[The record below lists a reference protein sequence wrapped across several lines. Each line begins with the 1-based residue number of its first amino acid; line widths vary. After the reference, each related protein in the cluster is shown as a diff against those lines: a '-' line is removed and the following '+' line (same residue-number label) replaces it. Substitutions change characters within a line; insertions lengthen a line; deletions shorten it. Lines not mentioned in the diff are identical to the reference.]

1 MRRSA
6 LGIIPV
12 VIAMLASVPAWA
24 QDSSPAPACP
34 EGNLLAHKSPIA
46 WQEVRRDL
54 SLLTDENVVPE
65 GSQWDATP
73 AVILDTAAATVTW
86 DLGAVTTVRSLAMQA
101 DANDTYTVWGS
112 LDGKEYKVFG
122 QIDPVPNH
130 GLRTRVLNV
139 GGMAARFLR
148 VGEGVGDSFYSIA
161 EVSAY
166 CQVPSPFP
174 PSMKVVDAPQA
185 ATPPKKFFDYW
196 DNDASAR
203 WELFLALAGILF
215 LWWEKKLS
223 LAGKGSAPK
232 KPRKALGRLFAP
244 VTGPMGVFFAR
255 SRVRNAIV
263 GVMGVLA
270 FFTYFNFGWF
280 HFPNFIHGW
289 DTFHYYI
296 GSKYFKEL
304 SYERLYE
311 CVAIADSE
319 EPNLRR
325 RVELRKMTNLRTN
338 LVETTADI
346 LAHPERCK
354 QHFSDARWNA
364 FKSDLRYFRTL
375 ENARRWDDAQTDHG
389 YNGTPVWNILGTVL
403 SNLAPASR
411 TQILILDGIDCGL
424 IVLLSL
430 GIWWAFGWR
439 TLTVA
444 LIAFSTN
451 FPSRWY
457 WTGGSLLRWDWLFW
471 MVIAVCL
478 LKKERFFYAG
488 MALAYSTLLRIFP
501 IFMFVAPVLAAGYHY
516 FKHRQFEKRF
526 MRFFAGAALAVA
538 VLLPISVVTAGG
550 VGAYPAF
557 VRNTLKHSGTPLTNY
572 MGLRT
577 VVNYR
582 PSEVGRLMRNDQ
594 LVDPWSRWK
603 DARLKSFNEAKP
615 LYFGIIIC
623 YLVLI
628 GLAVRGEHPWV
639 TVALSTTVIAFG
651 VELTCYYYAFVIVVG
666 LLHAKNEVAGR
677 WLLGATAFT
686 QFIGWAPIQG
696 LPDWLANLL
705 PSSMRNAAALR
716 NFGMPTGLDEQYT
729 WMSLATL
736 FGFTMIAWDLM
747 VARKAALSPA
757 KEPDTT
763 AEKPEAVT
771 ASPTS
776 TEKEDKTEDASD
788 REAQPVWRERLDRR
802 VSGGGKR
809 RRRR

>member
-1 MRRSA
+1 MRRLI
-6 LGIIPV
+6 LGILPFLF
-12 VIAMLASVPAWA
+12 ALSVP
-24 QDSSPAPACP
+24 SPAVAENLSQLPACP
-34 EGNLLAHKSPIA
+34 EGNLLAHKLPVS
-46 WQEVRRDL
+46 WQEVRREL
-54 SLLTDENVVPE
+54 SLLTDETIAPE
-65 GSQWDATP
+65 GSMWDSQP
-73 AVILDTAAATVTW
+73 AVIFDTAAATVTW
-86 DLGAVTTVRSLAMQA
+86 DLGAITNLRSFAIQA

-112 LDGKEYKVFG
+112 LDGKDYKVFG

-130 GLRTRVLNV
+130 GLRMRVLNV
-139 GGMAARFLR
+139 GGMPARFLR
-148 VGEGVGDSFYSIA
+148 VGEGVGDSFYSIS
-161 EVSAY
+161 EVAAY

-174 PSMKVVDAPQA
+174 PSMKVVDAPA
-185 ATPPKKFFDYW
+185 AAVPPKKLLDYW

-203 WELFLALAGILF
+203 WEMTLAILGILF
-215 LWWEKKLS
+215 IWWERKLS
-223 LAGKGSAPK
+223 DAGRMAVK
-232 KPRKALGRLFAP
+232 KRLRA
-244 VTGPMGVFFAR
+244 
-255 SRVRNAIV
+255 AIV

-270 FFTYFNFGWF
+270 FLTYFNFGFF

-338 LVETTADI
+338 IVETTADI

-354 QHFSDARWNA
+354 QHFTDARWNS
-364 FKSDLRYFRTL
+364 FKHDLRYFRTL

-389 YNGTPVWNILGTVL
+389 YNGTPVWNIAGTIL

-411 TQILILDGIDCGL
+411 TQVLILDSIDCGL
-424 IVLLSL
+424 VVLLSL
-430 GIWWAFGWR
+430 MIWWAFGWR
-439 TLTVA
+439 TLTIA

-471 MVIAVCL
+471 MTASVCL
-478 LKKERFFYAG
+478 LKKERFFYGG
-488 MALAYSTLLRIFP
+488 MCLAYATLLRIFP
-501 IFMFVAPVLAAGYHY
+501 GFMFIAPLIAAIYHY
-516 FKHRQFEKRF
+516 VKHREIERRF
-526 MRFFAGAALAVA
+526 LRFFMGAAVA
-538 VLLPISVVTAGG
+538 VAILVPVSVVTAGG
-550 VGAYPAF
+550 PQAYPAF
-557 VRNTLKHSGTPLTNY
+557 VRNTIKHSETPLTNY

-603 DARLKSFNEAKP
+603 DARLKSFHEARP
-615 LYFGIIIC
+615 LFFGIIIC

-628 GLAVRGEHPWV
+628 GLAVRGVDPWV
-639 TVALSTTVIAFG
+639 ATALSTTLIAFG
-651 VELTCYYYAFVIVVG
+651 VELTCYYYAFIIVVA
-666 LLHAKNEVAGR
+666 LLYARHEVAGR
-677 WLLGATAFT
+677 WLLAVTAFT

-696 LPDWLANLL
+696 LPAWLGKIL
-705 PSSMRNAAALR
+705 PASIRNAPAMK

-729 WMSLATL
+729 WMALATL
-736 FGFTMIAWDLM
+736 VGFAMIAWDMM
-747 VARKAALSPA
+747 VARQAALAPA
-757 KEPDTT
+757 IANAPATPPAATKGDKNSEEESDDSSDAK
-763 AEKPEAVT
+763 AE
-771 ASPTS
+771 
-776 TEKEDKTEDASD
+776 
-788 REAQPVWRERLDRR
+788 QPVWREHLERR
-802 VSGGGKR
+802 MHGGKR

>member
-1 MRRSA
+1 MRRITP
-6 LGIIPV
+6 GILPTLF
-12 VIAMLASVPAWA
+12 AMLACGPVWA
-24 QDSSPAPACP
+24 QNASPAPVCP

-86 DLGAVTTVRSLAMQA
+86 DLGAVTTVRSLAVQA
-101 DANDTYTVWGS
+101 DANDTYTIWGS
-112 LDGKEYKVFG
+112 LDGKDYKVMG

-130 GLRTRVLNV
+130 GLRTRTLNV

-148 VGEGVGDSFYSIA
+148 VGEGVGDSFYSIS

-166 CQVPSPFP
+166 CQVPTPFP

-215 LWWEKKLS
+215 LWWEKRLS
-223 LAGKGSAPK
+223 VAGKTTLRQRSKTAV
-232 KPRKALGRLFAP
+232 GRVLAP
-244 VTGPMGVFFAR
+244 VLGPMGTFFAKVK
-255 SRVRNAIV
+255 VRNAIV

-304 SYERLYE
+304 SYERLYD

-338 LVETTADI
+338 QVETTADI
-346 LAHPERCK
+346 LAHPDRCK
-354 QHFSDARWNA
+354 QHFTAARWES
-364 FKSDLRYFRTL
+364 FKHDLRYFRTL

-389 YNGTPVWNILGTVL
+389 YNGTPVWNILGTIL
-403 SNLAPASR
+403 ANLAPASR
-411 TQILILDGIDCGL
+411 TQILLLDSIDCAL
-424 IVLLSL
+424 ILLLSL
-430 GIWWAFGWR
+430 MIWWAFGWR
-439 TLTVA
+439 TLTIA

-471 MVIAVCL
+471 MGVAVCL
-478 LKKERFFYAG
+478 LKKDRFFYAG

-501 IFMFVAPVLAAGYHY
+501 IFMFVAPVLAAGYHFY
-516 FKHRQFEKRF
+516 KHRQLEKRF

-538 VLLPISVVTAGG
+538 ILMPISVVTAGG
-550 VGAYPAF
+550 ISAYPAF

-577 VVNYR
+577 VVDYR

-615 LYFGIIIC
+615 LYFGILIC
-623 YLVLI
+623 YLVLV
-628 GLAVRGEHPWV
+628 GLAVRGEEPWV
-639 TVALSTTVIAFG
+639 VVALSTTVIAFG
-651 VELTCYYYAFVIVVG
+651 VELTCYYYAFVLVVG

-677 WLLGATAFT
+677 WLLGVTAFT

-696 LPDWLANLL
+696 LPNWLVKLL
-705 PSSMRNAAALR
+705 PSSLVNTAALK

-747 VARKAALSPA
+747 VARQAALSPA
-757 KEPDTT
+757 KPQAQAAVAAA
-763 AEKPEAVT
+763 AEPEAAPVESEPESV
-771 ASPTS
+771 ASKS
-776 TEKEDKTEDASD
+776 SGSE
-788 REAQPVWRERLDRR
+788 QPVWRERLERR